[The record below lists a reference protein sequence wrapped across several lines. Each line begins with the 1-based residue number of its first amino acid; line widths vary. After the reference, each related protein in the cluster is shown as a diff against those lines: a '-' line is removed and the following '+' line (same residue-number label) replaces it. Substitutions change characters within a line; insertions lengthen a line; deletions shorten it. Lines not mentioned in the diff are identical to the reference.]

1 MIENR
6 MKVIKADAGN
16 TGGNTGKRPFL
27 VFRDGMTM
35 EKEKCRKM

>member
-16 TGGNTGKRPFL
+16 TGGNTENDFSWSFGT
-27 VFRDGMTM
+27 G
-35 EKEKCRKM
+35 